1 MCDLSRRQF
10 LAGGT
15 LLTLAA
21 EAELLGGP
29 GPAGVAQAAT
39 ADLIAPDVYFHEKA
53 TRQLRVVLILDG
65 PRSLTRVVSYR
76 PYNEEGGQR
85 FTRCESSQTHRL
97 RRLPKPYRHAS
108 VSS

>member
-1 MCDLSRRQF
+1 VVYKAEDTRLRRLVALKF
-10 LAGGT
+10 LPDEVARARDA
-15 LLTLAA
+15 LARFRR
-21 EAELLGGP
+21 E
-29 GPAGVAQAAT
+29 AQAAS
-39 ADLIAPDVYFHEKA
+39 ALNHPKA